1 MANIFKSIPKPRLKR
16 NTFNMSHD
24 VKLTTEFG
32 RLTPIFIAPVV
43 PGDTFNMNTE
53 ILIRV
58 APLLAPVM
66 HRVNVY
72 THFFFVPWRLLW
84 DNFQKF
90 ITGGETG
97 TEEPAYPKLAITD
110 AVENPLLHSS
120 SLMDYF
126 GFPTFDNLQNNSD
139 IGKSIPVFAIDA
151 LPFKA
156 YQLIW
161 NEYYRDENLQDE
173 INIHKWQD
181 GLNTAVTSVNELL
194 TIRYRSWEKDYFTSA
209 LPWTQRGEE
218 TTIGLSGNADVIA
231 QLPDAEHLNRIPY
244 YTDSEGNNL
253 SDNSITRMNIVGGKT
268 RLQTSADPTPAFY
281 NPNGSLVADL
291 STVNATTINELRRAI
306 QLQQYKELLAR
317 SGSRYIE
324 LIRGLFG
331 VVSSDAR
338 LQRPEFLGGGK
349 TELPFGEVLQTS
361 SSTEDSPLANY
372 AGRGVAYGKTHSFK
386 RFFEEHGYVIGI
398 MSIMPKPGYF
408 QGLPRM
414 FYKFDRLDH
423 YIPQFANI
431 GEQEILNQE
440 LFYNF
445 ENPDEVNSGVFG
457 YTPRYAEYK
466 YMPNRVAGDF
476 KGNLDFWHMAREFN
490 DTPHLNSSFIQMK
503 PDEVSRVYAVTDTND
518 DHLWCMIY
526 HNLKATRPMPKFGVP
541 LI

>member
-1 MANIFKSIPKPRLKR
+1 MANIFKTIPKPKLKR

-43 PGDTFNMNTE
+43 PGDTFNMSTE

-97 TEEPAYPKLAITD
+97 TEEPAYPKLAITN
-110 AVENPLLHSS
+110 AVENSLLHSS
-120 SLMDYF
+120 SLMDYI
-126 GFPTFDNLQNNSD
+126 GFPTFDNLQSNTD
-139 IGKSIPVFAIDA
+139 IGDSIPIFAIDA

-173 INIHKWQD
+173 IDIHKWQD
-181 GLNTAVTSVNELL
+181 GLNTGVTSVNELL

-218 TTIGLSGNADVIA
+218 TTIGLSG
-231 QLPDAEHLNRIPY
+231 DAPVELNLDELSDIPY
-244 YTDSEGNNL
+244 YQKHDGSLMTADHVRFA
-253 SDNSITRMNIVGGKT
+253 TQGGKS
-268 RLQTSADPTPAFY
+268 RLVDNGGSIAYF
-281 NPNGSLVADL
+281 NPNGTLTANL
-291 STVNATTINELRRAI
+291 SEVNATTINELRRAV

-445 ENPDEVNSGVFG
+445 ENPQEVNSGVFG

-490 DTPHLNSSFIQMK
+490 DTPNLNSSFIQMK
-503 PDEVSRVYAVTDTND
+503 PEEVSRVYAVTDTND